1 VNHRPRRRWLRRLAI
16 ILSGLAVMVLAVFGW
31 AWFSLDSSAVARAL
45 IWMDADVGDQYRFPA
60 RVIPAG
66 EDVSPIPAG
75 DEIDL
80 GASPLGD
87 GVGFDSLL
95 RRNHTLSFLVVHDDR
110 LVYERYFGGSS
121 RETLH
126 TSLSVAKS
134 ILSAVVGFAI
144 EEGLIEGVRTQ

>member
-31 AWFSLDSSAVARAL
+31 AWFSLDSSAVARVL
-45 IWMDADVGDQYRFPA
+45 IWMDADVGDQFRFPA

-80 GASPLGD
+80 GALAP
-87 GVGFDSLL
+87 
-95 RRNHTLSFLVVHDDR
+95 R
-110 LVYERYFGGSS
+110 
-121 RETLH
+121 
-126 TSLSVAKS
+126 
-134 ILSAVVGFAI
+134 
-144 EEGLIEGVRTQ
+144 